1 MPHYRT
7 HTHKYICL
15 YTFNVLFYMILHV
28 FPSTTIVLANMS
40 GVWKEKE
47 NSIKYETWYRFLV
60 SVILI
65 LWSRLKIWLENY
77 LWCECLKNL
86 YYYNFE
92 KKTVGIDDWIIGIM
106 KWQELLHGK
115 NEMEWDSCVTRIWTL

>member
-1 MPHYRT
+1 
-7 HTHKYICL
+7 
-15 YTFNVLFYMILHV
+15 MILHV

-65 LWSRLKIWLENY
+65 L
-77 LWCECLKNL
+77 
-86 YYYNFE
+86 
-92 KKTVGIDDWIIGIM
+92 
-106 KWQELLHGK
+106 
-115 NEMEWDSCVTRIWTL
+115 